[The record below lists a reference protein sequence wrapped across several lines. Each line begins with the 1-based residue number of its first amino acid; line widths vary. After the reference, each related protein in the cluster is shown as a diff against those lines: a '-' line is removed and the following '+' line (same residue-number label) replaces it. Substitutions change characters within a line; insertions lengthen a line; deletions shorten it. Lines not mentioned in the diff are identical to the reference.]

1 MVARAPTCIVKA
13 WKEAFRVVSAL
24 LVFLVP
30 SSNHFYKARWVW
42 SEASGARFGFGDWGQ
57 GQHAEKPSLEQC
69 IVKPGKP
76 NQSIGSAIF
85 IGFRHVIVPHLLTD
99 LGNCIWA
106 GSSFGICGR

>member
-13 WKEAFRVVSAL
+13 WKEAFSGPVLEPFFQGAL
-24 LVFLVP
+24 GLV
-30 SSNHFYKARWVW
+30 
-42 SEASGARFGFGDWGQ
+42 GGFGSSIWVRGL
-57 GQHAEKPSLEQC
+57 GPGAARSKAETSLNSCPSLEQC

-85 IGFRHVIVPHLLTD
+85 IGFRHVIVPHLLIAG